1 MPEKQFKT
9 PKIVHPGSGRPFWLY
24 LFAGLAVAALTW
36 FAYQHGQR
44 QAGFFQDRSSMRQ
57 AALSQQVEELQAE
70 LEKQRERAA
79 RFERASQ
86 IDRLAAEQVRGDL
99 KTLQQERSELVKKVA
114 FLNSLVSGE
123 MTMLQ
128 VSKVELS
135 KQEQQ
140 NAYTFSFLVSKR
152 AKGDERVSG
161 QVRLQVAGKLKGE
174 DTVLEPQKMGLG
186 KAMKMGF
193 RHFQKFE
200 GKLQLPEGFIPRE
213 LVVVG
218 EPKGKKFKSFEHRT
232 EWKLS

>member
-1 MPEKQFKT
+1 MPEKHFQT
-9 PKIVHPGSGRPFWLY
+9 PKIVHPSGARSTLLY
-24 LFAGLAVAALTW
+24 ILAGLGAALLAW
-36 FAYQHGQR
+36 FAYQYGLR
-44 QAGFFQDRSSMRQ
+44 QAGFLQGRS
-57 AALSQQVEELQAE
+57 ATEKATLSERAEELEAE

-86 IDRLAAEQVRGDL
+86 IDRLAAEQVREEL
-99 KTLQQERSELVKKVA
+99 KALQQERSELTKKVA

-135 KQEQQ
+135 QQDQE
-140 NAYTFSFLVSKR
+140 NAFRFSFLVSKR

-161 QVRLQVAGKLKGE
+161 QVRLQVAGKLEGKE
-174 DTVLEPQKMGLG
+174 TMLNPQKIGLD
-186 KAMKMGF
+186 KTMKMGF

-200 GKLQLPEGFIPRE
+200 GKLQLPDGFVPSE

-232 EWKLS
+232 RWKLS